1 MATSNTTPRRTA
13 FVTGAS
19 QGIGAAIAVA
29 LARDGFDVALSSR
42 RAEALADTAA
52 QVTAAGAR
60 ALPVELDV
68 LSETGIE
75 RAMNAVLNGFG
86 QLDLLVNNAG
96 VTSQKPA
103 LEITVAEWEAVI
115 ATNLTGT
122 FFMSQQMGRHLVAT
136 KRPGSIINIGS
147 THGLVAMPLR
157 VAYGSSKGGIMQLTR
172 LLAIEWAE
180 HGIRVNAIAPGAT
193 GTPSREAH
201 LAENPAFREVI
212 INRIPLRRLGVPEE
226 MARAVCYLVSPQ
238 GSYIT
243 GQTLV
248 LDGGLTSY

>member
-1 MATSNTTPRRTA
+1 MAEPLTATRRTA

-29 LARDGFDVALSSR
+29 LARDGYDVALSSR
-42 RAEALADTAA
+42 RPEALADVAA

-68 LSETGIE
+68 LSETGVE
-75 RAMNAVLNGFG
+75 QAMNAVLAGFG
-86 QLDLLVNNAG
+86 QLDVLVNNAG
-96 VTSQKPA
+96 ITSQKPA
-103 LEITVAEWEAVI
+103 LEITLAEWEAVI

-136 KRPGSIINIGS
+136 KRAGSIINIGS

-180 HGIRVNAIAPGAT
+180 HGIRVNAIAPGRVETA
-193 GTPSREAH
+193 SRAA
-201 LAENPAFREVI
+201 LNREPGYRERVLK
-212 INRIPLRRLGVPEE
+212 RIPLGRFASCEDVAE
-226 MARAVCYLVSPQ
+226 AVCYLASPAAA
-238 GSYIT
+238 YIT
-243 GQTLV
+243 GQTLI
-248 LDGGLTSY
+248 LDGGLTAQ